1 MNRWYHN
8 RWYHTHRYVLLCTWV
23 QLASLEHQVCARSIE
38 SFHRQQRQSYL
49 TAPQHSNNSCAM
61 EPLN

>member
-1 MNRWYHN
+1 M
-8 RWYHTHRYVLLCTWV
+8 WYHTHRYVLLCTWV
-23 QLASLEHQVCARSIE
+23 QLASLERQVCARSIE
-38 SFHRQQRQSYL
+38 SFHHQQRQSYL